1 MYTRICFFKELVLVN
16 GLDQK
21 DVILCSEAAV
31 QSIFRV
37 LAFLVF
43 AIATVILVL
52 ASP

>member
-1 MYTRICFFKELVLVN
+1 MYTRICFFKELVN

-31 QSIFRV
+31 QSISRV